1 MRKGWEIV
9 ELESNCVI
17 SLQNLIVNL
26 QRKLSI
32 DFRIMLFSSMFHV
45 NFWVCI

>member
-9 ELESNCVI
+9 ELELNLVI

-32 DFRIMLFSSMFHV
+32 DFRIVLLSRMFHV

>member
-1 MRKGWEIV
+1 VRKGWEIV
-9 ELESNCVI
+9 ELELDLVI

-26 QRKLSI
+26 ERKLSI
-32 DFRIMLFSSMFHV
+32 DFRIVLFSSMFRV